1 MPQWGTYVMTFWD
14 AVILLGSFGQ
24 FMTLFLLFCRVLPVC
39 NMSEIKAFHPDTLRQ
54 IRESHDHE

>member
-1 MPQWGTYVMTFWD
+1 
-14 AVILLGSFGQ
+14 
-24 FMTLFLLFCRVLPVC
+24 VC